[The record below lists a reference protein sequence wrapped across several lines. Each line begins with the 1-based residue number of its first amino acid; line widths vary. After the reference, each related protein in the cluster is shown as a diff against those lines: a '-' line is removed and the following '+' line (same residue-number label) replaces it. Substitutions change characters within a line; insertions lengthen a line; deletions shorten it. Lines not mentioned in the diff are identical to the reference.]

1 MLTERMGASAYE
13 GARNFFD
20 QNFPAQS
27 PLPYALLRE
36 LLTDMREY
44 CQENLDWSGARIEFR
59 IDPTFYREMDEHG
72 RVKLGI
78 PDNLD
83 YDAPIWK
90 PFDMQ
95 LWRAAGTVEARE
107 VIFESMLWF
116 ACFRDSPA
124 ASRRHRQRDR
134 LDSIGMGFQFF
145 PANAQVEVFL
155 RGDRD
160 LREIVASAI
169 APYLGKSAGE
179 GI

>member
-1 MLTERMGASAYE
+1 MDMGVYE

-20 QNFPAQS
+20 QKCPAHR
-27 PLPYALLRE
+27 PLPYGLLRE

-44 CQENLDWSGARIEFR
+44 CEENLEWSGAQIEFR
-59 IDPTFYREMDEHG
+59 IDPAFYRGLDDQG
-72 RVKLGI
+72 RAKLGI

-90 PFDMQ
+90 PFDGQ
-95 LWRAAGTVEARE
+95 VWRAAGTVEARE

-116 ACFRDSPA
+116 GCFRDSPA
-124 ASRRHRQRDR
+124 ARRRHRQRDR
-134 LDSIGMGFQFF
+134 LDGVGMGFQFF
-145 PANAQVEVFL
+145 PENGRVQVFL

-160 LREIVASAI
+160 FREIVGSAL

-179 GI
+179 CT

>member
-1 MLTERMGASAYE
+1 MMTEHMGASAYE
-13 GARNFFD
+13 GARNFFN
-20 QNFPAQS
+20 QNFPAHR
-27 PLPYALLRE
+27 PLPYGLLRE

-44 CQENLDWSGARIEFR
+44 CQENLDWSGAEIEFR
-59 IDPTFYREMDEHG
+59 IDPTFYREADDLDHA
-72 RVKLGI
+72 KLGI

-95 LWRAAGTVEARE
+95 VWRAAGTVEARE

-124 ASRRHRQRDR
+124 ARRRHRQRDR
-134 LDSIGMGFQFF
+134 LDGIGMGFQFF
-145 PANAQVEVFL
+145 PENAQALVFL

-160 LREIVASAI
+160 FREIVASAI

-179 GI
+179 